1 LSTPL
6 QVWSYRNLISN
17 LAQRD
22 LKARYKRSVLGWLW
36 SLINPAATLGIYTLV
51 FGLFLGGVAPEMG
64 SGREGVFAL
73 FLFAG
78 LVAWNLFA
86 GVVNGSI
93 TSFLNAGPL
102 LTRTYFPPECPLL
115 ATLAAVLLQSLLEV
129 SILLF
134 FMIVVGNLSW
144 TFLVFI
150 PVFALLSCFALGV
163 GLVLAVLNIRYR
175 DVAYLTGIL
184 LQIWFYGTPIVYS
197 LDTVP
202 ENAKRIIQLNPMNAY
217 VNAMRRGV
225 YYLDLPTLS
234 NWVVMITSASVSLAF
249 GWWLFSR
256 LAPRVIEEL

>member
-6 QVWSYRNLISN
+6 QVWSYRNLITN

-51 FGLFLGGVAPEMG
+51 FGVFLKGVAPEMG
-64 SGREGVFAL
+64 SGHDGVFAL
-73 FLFAG
+73 FLFSG

-86 GVVNGSI
+86 GIVNGSI
-93 TSFLNAGPL
+93 TAFFNAGPL
-102 LTRTYFPPECPLL
+102 LTRTYFPPECPML
-115 ATLAAVLLQSLLEV
+115 ATVAAVVLQSLLEV
-129 SILLF
+129 SILAF
-134 FMIVVGNLSW
+134 FMIVVGNISW

-150 PVFALLSCFALGV
+150 PVFALLACFALGV

-184 LQIWFYGTPIVYS
+184 LQLWFYATPIVYS
-197 LDTVP
+197 LSDTP
-202 ENAKRIIQLNPMNAY
+202 DKAQRILQLNPLNAY
-217 VNAMRRGV
+217 VNAMRRGT
-225 YYLDLPTLS
+225 YYLDLPTLT
-234 NWVVMITSASVSLAF
+234 NWIVMVASASISLAF